1 MREPAARPI
10 SAAADAERVVA
21 AYMDGPEAAD
31 EESGEEGAEG
41 ES

>member
-21 AYMDGPEAAD
+21 AYMDGPEAD